1 MFINVHKNYNIS
13 DVDVDY
19 LKNRIKDLESTCAK
33 LTDESVSVKLH
44 ILKHD
49 GLNHKDNIEI
59 KVSIHIPKVSFQ
71 ASTYCYKVNEG
82 IEGVVSKLKKQIS
95 KYKTRHAGR
104 ERQIV
109 DLEFRDTFNFED
121 IKSSDVQ
128 DDKSIDS
135 KKLITRHLLFSDL
148 TPLTEA
154 QALEQILELDHEFM
168 VFVNHDTDRYNV
180 IYKRHHHTGYA
191 ILELE
196 SANGVLDL

>member
-1 MFINVHKNYNIS
+1 MLISVHKNYNIA
-13 DVDVDY
+13 DVDLDY
-19 LKNRIKDLESTCAK
+19 LKSRINDLESTCAK

-44 ILKHD
+44 VLKHD

-59 KVSIHIPKVSFQ
+59 KVSLQIPKVSFQ

-95 KYKTRHAGR
+95 KYKTRHVGR
-104 ERQIV
+104 ERQLA
-109 DLEFRDTFNFED
+109 DLEFRDTFNFDD
-121 IKSSDVQ
+121 IQGSEIK
-128 DDKSIDS
+128 DDKTLDA

-148 TPLTEA
+148 TPLTES
-154 QALEQILELDHEFM
+154 QALEQIVELNHEFM
-168 VFVNHDTDRYNV
+168 VFVNQDTDRYNV
-180 IYKRHHHTGYA
+180 IYRRHHHSGYA